1 MIVGFSVEV
10 ARPTKVH
17 RKDHY
22 QFDGDP
28 SQMFRYGNSSYLW
41 FVAHLPHSSAIPSD
55 I

>member
-1 MIVGFSVEV
+1 MGLGVEV

-17 RKDHY
+17 QKDHY

-28 SQMFRYGNSSYLW
+28 SQMFRYGNSSYFC
-41 FVAHLPHSSAIPSD
+41 FVAHLPHSGAILSD